1 MIRSTFVI
9 GTIILTLGLGMS
21 LAATAQDAVVPA
33 TTAAAVPAN
42 HKVPAGNQ
50 LFLHV
55 YAKGIQI
62 YRCVQ
67 DQKDTSRFS
76 WVFVA
81 PDADLYSDADYT
93 LSKGKHYEGPTW
105 EDTDGSKV
113 VGKKLQQADAPE
125 LAAIPWLLL
134 GATSVTGAGTF
145 SGTTFIQ
152 RINTHSGQAPPMPA
166 DRQHVGQEVDVQYTA
181 EYLFYRAA
189 H

>member
-1 MIRSTFVI
+1 MIKSAFVI
-9 GTIILTLGLGMS
+9 SAIALTLGLGTS
-21 LAATAQDAVVPA
+21 LASIAQDTAVSAGPDVPA
-33 TTAAAVPAN
+33 SL
-42 HKVPAGNQ
+42 KVPAGNQ

-76 WVFVA
+76 WIFVA
-81 PDADLYSDADYT
+81 PDADLYIDADYK

-105 EDTDGSKV
+105 ESTDGSKV

-125 LAAIPWLLL
+125 PAAIPWLLL
-134 GATSVTGAGTF
+134 GVTSVTGAGTF

-152 RINTHSGQAPPMPA
+152 RINTHSGQAPPMA
-166 DRQHVGQEVDVQYTA
+166 ANRQHVGQEVGVQYTA
-181 EYLFYRAA
+181 EYLFYRAG

>member
-1 MIRSTFVI
+1 MIKSASIISTI
-9 GTIILTLGLGMS
+9 ALMLGLWTS
-21 LAATAQDAVVPA
+21 PAATAQDGGIPA
-33 TTAAAVPAN
+33 GSDVPAN
-42 HKVPAGNQ
+42 LKVPAGNQ

-76 WVFVA
+76 WIFVA
-81 PDADLYSDADYT
+81 PQADLYADADYK

-105 EDTDGSKV
+105 ESTDGSKV

-134 GATSVTGAGTF
+134 SAASVTGSGTF

-152 RINTHSGQAPPMPA
+152 RINTHSGQAPPMA
-166 DRQHVGQEVDVQYTA
+166 ANRQHVGQAVGVQYTA
-181 EYLFYRAA
+181 EYLFYRAI

>member
-1 MIRSTFVI
+1 MIKSVFVI
-9 GTIILTLGLGMS
+9 GTIVLTLGLGMS

-42 HKVPAGNQ
+42 LKVPAGNQ

-81 PDADLYSDADYT
+81 PDADLYTDADYKI
-93 LSKGKHYEGPTW
+93 LKGKHYEGPTW
-105 EDTDGSKV
+105 EDTGGSKV
-113 VGKKLQQADAPE
+113 VGKKLQQADSREP
-125 LAAIPWLLL
+125 AAVPWLLL
-134 GATSVTGAGTF
+134 TAVSVTGGGTF
-145 SGTTFIQ
+145 SGTTFIH
-152 RINTHSGQAPPMPA
+152 RINTHGGASPPMVA

>member
-1 MIRSTFVI
+1 MIKKGCIIITCLVLCSI
-9 GTIILTLGLGMS
+9 GVF
-21 LAATAQDAVVPA
+21 AQQVPLP
-33 TTAAAVPAN
+33 VN
-42 HKVPAGNQ
+42 LNVPAGNR

-67 DQKDTSRFS
+67 DQKDTTRFS

-81 PDADLYSDADYT
+81 PDADLYADANYK
-93 LSKGKHYEGPTW
+93 LSNGKHYEGPTW
-105 EDTDGSKV
+105 ESTDGSKV
-113 VGKKLQQADAPE
+113 VGKKLQQANAPE
-125 LAAIPWLLL
+125 PAAVPWLLL
-134 GATSVTGAGTF
+134 SAVSVTGSGTF

-152 RINTHSGQAPPMPA
+152 RVNTHGGSSPPMVA
-166 DRQHVGQEVDVQYTA
+166 DRQHVGQEIDVQYTA